1 MSIDRGANCVSN
13 HTERP
18 CITNSVTYDTRGR
31 WGGMGAAGTDR
42 PRANVTAA
50 VDRRDGSG
58 SFLIVCDHAS
68 NHMPSE
74 FGGLGLGAADLLR
87 HIAWDPGALGVALRM
102 SERLDAPLVRSL
114 ASRLLIDCNRPL
126 DAHDLIAQKSESTH
140 IPGNANLSADQR
152 QERITRF
159 YTPFHDLIEDVLRPK
174 LFRGGKPGVIAVH
187 SFNPVYNGVA
197 RPWEIGIIHD
207 EDSAWAL
214 GMVDYIRSHTKFT
227 VGVNEPYTPKDRVYF
242 TLERHARSRG
252 LPAVMIEVRNNEI
265 TTTKQQAW
273 WGDLLA
279 EAAKAAFEQLNMTGT
294 GAQPA
299 TKNLIG

>member
-1 MSIDRGANCVSN
+1 
-13 HTERP
+13 
-18 CITNSVTYDTRGR
+18 
-31 WGGMGAAGTDR
+31 MGAVGTDR

-50 VDRRDGSG
+50 VDRRDGGG

-68 NHMPSE
+68 NDMPSE

-87 HIAWDPGALGVALRM
+87 HIAWDPGALGVAQRM

-126 DAHDLIAQKSESTH
+126 DAPDLIAVTSESTS
-140 IPGNANLSADQR
+140 IPGNANLTPDQW

-159 YTPFHDLIEDVLRPK
+159 YNPFHEMIEDVLRSK
-174 LFRGGKPGVIAVH
+174 LFRGGKPGLIAVH
-187 SFNPVYNGVA
+187 SFTPVYNGVA

-214 GMVDYIRSHTKFT
+214 GMVDYIRSHTGFT
-227 VGVNEPYTPKDRVYF
+227 VGVNEPYAPKDRVYF
-242 TLERHARSRG
+242 TLERHARSRN

-265 TTTKQQAW
+265 TTADQQAW

-279 EAAKAAFEQLNMTGT
+279 DAAKAAFEQRSMTGT
-294 GAQPA
+294 GAQPG
-299 TKNLIG
+299 TKKIS